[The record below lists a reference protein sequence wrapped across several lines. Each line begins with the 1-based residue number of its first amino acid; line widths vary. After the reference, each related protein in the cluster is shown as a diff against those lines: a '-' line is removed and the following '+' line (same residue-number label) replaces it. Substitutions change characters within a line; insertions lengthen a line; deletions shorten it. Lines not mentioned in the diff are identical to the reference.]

1 LSIDKNDR
9 HRGSDEGDAP
19 LLGDGDVAPGD
30 GEVVIGGE
38 EGDQAKSEA
47 ADGLGETEPIETEPV
62 ESEPAKTET
71 VRARPRGRCCW

>member
-19 LLGDGDVAPGD
+19 LLGDGDVAPGE

-38 EGDQAKSEA
+38 EGDQTESKPT
-47 ADGLGETEPIETEPV
+47 DGLGEAEPV
-62 ESEPAKTET
+62 EGWPE
-71 VRARPRGRCCW
+71 RGYCG

>member
-9 HRGSDEGDAP
+9 HRGSDERDAP

-38 EGDQAKSEA
+38 EGDQSKGKAT
-47 ADGLGETEPIETEPV
+47 DGLGEAEPV
-62 ESEPAKTET
+62 ETE
-71 VRARPRGRCCW
+71 RAEAWPGRG

>member
-1 LSIDKNDR
+1 
-9 HRGSDEGDAP
+9 
-19 LLGDGDVAPGD
+19 LLGDGDVVPGD

-47 ADGLGETEPIETEPV
+47 TDGLGETEPIEAEPV

-71 VRARPRGRCCW
+71 VRARPGRRCCR

>member
-1 LSIDKNDR
+1 
-9 HRGSDEGDAP
+9 

-38 EGDQAKSEA
+38 EGDQAKSKA
-47 ADGLGETEPIETEPV
+47 TDGLGETEPVETDPV

-71 VRARPRGRCCW
+71 IRARPGRRSCR

>member
-1 LSIDKNDR
+1 M
-9 HRGSDEGDAP
+9 
-19 LLGDGDVAPGD
+19 LGDGDVAPGD

-47 ADGLGETEPIETEPV
+47 TDGLGETEPIETEPV

-71 VRARPRGRCCW
+71 VRARPGRKCCR

>member
-1 LSIDKNDR
+1 
-9 HRGSDEGDAP
+9 

-47 ADGLGETEPIETEPV
+47 TDGLGETELVETNLAEAEAP
-62 ESEPAKTET
+62 P
-71 VRARPRGRCCW
+71 